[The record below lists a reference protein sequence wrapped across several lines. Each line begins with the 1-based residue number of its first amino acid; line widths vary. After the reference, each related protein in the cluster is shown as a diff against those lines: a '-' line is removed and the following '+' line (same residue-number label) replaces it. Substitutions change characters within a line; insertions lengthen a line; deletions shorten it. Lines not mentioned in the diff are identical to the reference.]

1 MDVLRKQLIA
11 AAINGDV
18 GKLEALFAAGAEI
31 GQRIRGE
38 ITPLFWAATFGQVE
52 CVQALLRQGA
62 SANEQY
68 GNGDSV
74 LICTVKASNVT
85 VTIQSQPVASARF
98 LQTIQLL
105 IAHHADVDYR
115 VPASTKYPHG
125 YTALLVAN
133 KPDVANLLQKA
144 ETGKRR

>member
-1 MDVLRKQLIA
+1 MDALRKQLIA

-38 ITPLFWAATFGQVE
+38 LTPLFWAATFGQAE
-52 CVQALLRQGA
+52 CVQALLGQGA

-68 GNGDSV
+68 GNGDSI

-85 VTIQSQPVASARF
+85 VTIRSQLVASARF
-98 LQTIQLL
+98 S
-105 IAHHADVDYR
+105 ANHSSADR
-115 VPASTKYPHG
+115 ASCRCGLSRSDLDKTS
-125 YTALLVAN
+125 
-133 KPDVANLLQKA
+133 
-144 ETGKRR
+144 

>member
-1 MDVLRKQLIA
+1 MDALRKQLIA

-18 GKLEALFAAGAEI
+18 DKLEALCAAGAEI

-38 ITPLFWAATFGQVE
+38 LTPLFWAATFGQAE
-52 CVQALLRQGA
+52 CVQALLGQGA

-68 GNGDSV
+68 GNGDSI

-85 VTIQSQPVASARF
+85 VTIRSQPVASARF

-105 IAHHADVDYR
+105 VAHHADVDYR
-115 VPASTKYPHG
+115 APASTKHPDG
-125 YTALLVAN
+125 YTALSVAK
-133 KPDVANLLQKA
+133 KPDLANLLQKA
-144 ETGKRR
+144 ETGG